1 MKATESRVKQKKA
14 SEGKRFYRGMPWP
27 SVAICCLLLPSAAF
41 SQKAGGA
48 MQPSAGGATPP
59 KGTLVTVDGAPI
71 TRAEVA
77 DQVWSLYA
85 NQTLNQMVD
94 RIVMDHALNAW
105 KANLSAKEKAA
116 EKKEVSERLGRIQ
129 SQFGSPA
136 DFAASLKRRGLTEE
150 AIRKDIL
157 RQVQLERMVAQAEKI
172 SVTSNDI
179 KNYFEQNK
187 NKLGQPEAVHL
198 YYLLA
203 PTRQKAEEYEAAIK
217 AGADF
222 KKFSAQLSKASP
234 GNPGIGGDL
243 GFVSRGVLTQQ
254 VDKVVFDLPVGEV
267 SPIVQTPS
275 GFSIFEVA
283 AKREAKPAVFDEKT
297 KQELHAALL
306 LQKINQA
313 LPAFIAAQRRQAKI
327 VTSQD
332 VTKGAAAAAAP

>member
-1 MKATESRVKQKKA
+1 MNATRRRERHKKA
-14 SEGKRFYRGMPWP
+14 SEGNRFYHGMPWP
-27 SVAICCLLLPSAAF
+27 SAALCCLLFPSMAF
-41 SQKAGGA
+41 SQKAGSSPKP
-48 MQPSAGGATPP
+48 PSGGSTLS
-59 KGTLVTVDGAPI
+59 KGTLVTVDGTPV

-105 KANLSAKEKAA
+105 KAKLSAKEKAA
-116 EKKEVSERLGRIQ
+116 ESKEVAARLGRIR

-157 RQVQLERMVAQAEKI
+157 RQVQLENMVAQAEKI
-172 SVTSNDI
+172 SVTPNDI
-179 KNYFEQNK
+179 KSYFEQNK

-222 KKFSAQLSKASP
+222 KKFSEQLSKASP

-243 GFVSRGVLTQQ
+243 GFVGRGVLTQQ
-254 VDKVVFDLPVGEV
+254 VDKIVFDLPVGEV
-267 SPIVQTPS
+267 SPIVQTPA

-297 KQELHAALL
+297 EKELHAALL